1 MTQRPDS
8 SRPGRRPVAGR
19 PVPKNLGASGRPK
32 GPRDYTPAEE
42 EDDFVPPN
50 PKNPLSSSKP
60 GVVIGWGLV
69 ILGIIALFSVPFL
82 PIDWPSLL
90 EPWVIPGLIGVVI
103 LGAVILFLQMPS
115 KRSSSSDG
123 AQL

>member
-1 MTQRPDS
+1 M
-8 SRPGRRPVAGR
+8 AGR

-32 GPRDYTPAEE
+32 GPRDYASAED

-50 PKNPLSSSKP
+50 PKNPIARARP
-60 GVVIGWGLV
+60 GIVIGWSLV
-69 ILGIIALFSVPFL
+69 ILGIIALVSVPFL

-90 EPWVIPGLIGVVI
+90 APAVVPGLIAVVI
-103 LGAVILFLQMPS
+103 LGLVILFLQMPS
-115 KRSSSSDG
+115 KRRSGSDG